1 MTSAVAHE
9 QSQSLAKPVMQ
20 GVSVRSLRVTRRSA
34 AAAGL
39 TTAAVVLMI
48 ASAILFAPMERYLN
62 PPLTEATIAAL
73 LGGAALFF
81 AMRLSTH
88 KVEAQQVTD
97 HAMVGGRVQWFL
109 IVPGLTLLALGT
121 EMSANVLKTETL
133 PMLNPDIQFATLLLG
148 LVLFTLGMIG
158 VRRFSVPR
166 IHLRDI
172 LPIGAILVL
181 AFFIRSYQLDTLVR
195 LTVDEGHFMNGVASL
210 YQIEG
215 ASPTDLLTSVNGNL
229 PATMIYSYFNY
240 ASAMLYGRNLVGLRM
255 ANAIIGTLTVLAA
268 YGAGHTLFNRRVAI
282 VGALIMATFPAHV
295 FCSRASMGQISD
307 ALFATLAIM
316 YAARGYRFNRRSDWV
331 LMGINLGLSQY
342 FYEGGRL
349 LFPPMFICWIVL
361 LALVLR
367 GRFKWLRRGLFLA
380 VFSSIVVIMP
390 MYFTMWYTQSPFT
403 GRLNSS
409 GLDMSIFSRAL
420 RGELN
425 EEESLYLYYHVTDP
439 FLVYTFNYHH
449 NMMEIYGGYEPLVLR
464 FCVPLFLLGIF
475 HVLWRIRSAS
485 TLLIIAVFGTSFG
498 SIFVADALI
507 YPRYASI
514 MPMLALL
521 VSIGLA
527 CTLPMLNPFVRRFA
541 FDQTPPFLNT
551 QRSWLTRRAIPV
563 YALAVFFA
571 AVQLYYFTN
580 HLIPEFNLSA
590 RATSSS
596 GDIFDAG
603 LRFVERTN
611 AKHEQM
617 LIYDSGY
624 GVANTVNEYLSFS
637 ISPLDYYADMR
648 MSSEV
653 TLEMLDE
660 LPRDRTYVF
669 FVLPSDE
676 RMIDLLRQ
684 SFIVEPP
691 TYSPYPTPSM
701 RSAFLMFV
709 APLEQNTQ
717 PRHVQETAE
726 SAGILLQSSIG

>member
-1 MTSAVAHE
+1 MTSAIAHE
-9 QSQSLAKPVMQ
+9 QSQPPAKPFMWAEA
-20 GVSVRSLRVTRRSA
+20 LYMTRRSV

-39 TTAAVVLMI
+39 TAAAIALMI

-73 LGGAALFF
+73 LGGVALFF

-88 KVEAQQVTD
+88 KVEAQPVTD
-97 HAMVGGRVQWFL
+97 HAMVGGRAQWFL
-109 IVPGLTLLALGT
+109 VLPGLALLAFGT
-121 EMSANVLKTETL
+121 EISANVLKTETL
-133 PMLNPDIQFATLLLG
+133 PMLNPDVQFAALLLG
-148 LVLFTLGMIG
+148 LILFTLGMIG
-158 VRRFSVPR
+158 VRRFSIPR
-166 IHLRDI
+166 IHLRDV
-172 LPIGAILVL
+172 LPIGAILML

-195 LTVDEGHFMNGVASL
+195 LTVDEGHFMNGVSSL

-215 ASPTDLLTSVNGNL
+215 RSPTDLLTSVNGNL

-240 ASAMLYGRNLVGLRM
+240 TAAMLYGRNLVGLRM

-268 YGAGHTLFNRRVAI
+268 YGAGHAFFNRRVAI

-295 FCSRASMGQISD
+295 FCSRVSMGQVSD

-316 YAARGYRFNRRSDWV
+316 FAARGYRFNRRSDWV

-349 LFPPMFICWIVL
+349 LFPPMFVCWIIL

-380 VFSSIVVIMP
+380 VFTSIIVITP
-390 MYFTMWYTQSPFT
+390 MYFTMWYTHAPFT

-409 GLDMSIFSRAL
+409 GMDMSIFTRAL
-420 RGELN
+420 RGELD
-425 EEESLYLYYHVTDP
+425 EAESQYLYLHVTDP

-449 NMMEIYGGYEPLVLR
+449 SMLDIYGGYEPLVLR

-475 HVLWRIRSAS
+475 HVLWRLRSAS
-485 TLLIIAVFGTSFG
+485 TLLLIAVFGTSFG

-521 VSIGLA
+521 VGIGLA
-527 CTLPMLNPFVRRFA
+527 CTLPMLNPFVRRLH
-541 FDQTPPFLNT
+541 FDQPPQFLT
-551 QRSWLTRRAIPV
+551 ESRSWINRRIVPV
-563 YALAVFFA
+563 YALALFFA

-580 HLIPEFNLSA
+580 HLMPEFNYSA
-590 RATSSS
+590 RAAAAS

-603 LRFVERTN
+603 LRFLERPN

-617 LIYDSGY
+617 LIYDKGY
-624 GVANTVNEYLSFS
+624 GVANTVNELIAFA
-637 ISPLDYYADMR
+637 ISPTDYYADMHL
-648 MSSEV
+648 STDI
-653 TLEMLDE
+653 TLETLDA
-660 LPRDRTYVF
+660 LPRDRTYAF

-676 RMIDLLRQ
+676 RMIDLLKQ
-684 SFIVEPP
+684 SFTVEPP
-691 TYSPYPTPSM
+691 TYSPYPAPLM
-701 RSAFLMFV
+701 RSLYLMFV

-717 PRHVQETAE
+717 PRHMQEAAE
-726 SAGILLQSSIG
+726 RAGMLTQNRSN